1 MICPRGSFAAPD
13 LLIVLTAGELM
24 STGIVQWRLSDGSS
38 EVFCELQAPVAG
50 SIVATILYR
59 DLPIRQV
66 VLEHA
71 AAVRWADLW
80 QTKWEAMGWTREA
93 CVP

>member
-1 MICPRGSFAAPD
+1 
-13 LLIVLTAGELM
+13 M

-38 EVFCELQAPVAG
+38 EVSCELQPPIAG
-50 SIVATILYR
+50 SSVATILYR

-80 QTKWEAMGWTREA
+80 QTKWKAMGWTPSRQPVSA
-93 CVP
+93 DLRQAPIDGLN

>member
-1 MICPRGSFAAPD
+1 
-13 LLIVLTAGELM
+13 M

-38 EVFCELQAPVAG
+38 EVSCELQAPVAG

-66 VLEHA
+66 VLEHS

-80 QTKWEAMGWTREA
+80 QTKWAALGWTPSAVRALPTGIPPAAENA
-93 CVP
+93 A

>member
-1 MICPRGSFAAPD
+1 
-13 LLIVLTAGELM
+13 M
-24 STGIVQWRLSDGSS
+24 STGSVQWRLSDGSS
-38 EVFCELQAPVAG
+38 EVSCELQAPVAG

-71 AAVRWADLW
+71 AAVAWADFW
-80 QTKWEAMGWTREA
+80 QTKWQALGWTPAGPASVDDLRQA
-93 CVP
+93 ALDGIN

>member
-1 MICPRGSFAAPD
+1 LLRD
-13 LLIVLTAGELM
+13 LVAVKFM

-38 EVFCELQAPVAG
+38 EVSCELQAPVAG

-66 VLEHA
+66 VLEHS

-80 QTKWEAMGWTREA
+80 QTKWAALGWTPLAGSAIDDRGLTPA
-93 CVP
+93 A